1 MSTKPKKPPIDKK
14 AVRARLQFAQEN
26 QLRVRVRRWIPK
38 ADRLDGFVVGV
49 GTTWLA
55 MQPLSDRVT
64 FDGWRLARLKDVQA
78 VSIDPDPDRFEIKA
92 LKARGL
98 WPPTVPDVTLDDVVG
113 ALETAAAA
121 APLVT
126 VHDEFDRPDVCWVG
140 AVQSVAPRALRLL
153 KVGPSGDWHRRVST
167 FDPEDITRIEFGGG
181 YEEALHLVAGP
192 PPSV

>member
-1 MSTKPKKPPIDKK
+1 MG
-14 AVRARLQFAQEN
+14 A
-26 QLRVRVRRWIPK
+26 
-38 ADRLDGFVVGV
+38 
-49 GTTWLA
+49 TWLA
-55 MQPLSDRVT
+55 MQPLSDRIA

-140 AVQSVAPRALRLL
+140 AVQSVDATKLRLL
-153 KVGPSGDWHRRVST
+153 KVDPDGDWGRRAST
-167 FDPEDITRIEFGGG
+167 FHPEDITRIEFGGG

-192 PPSV
+192 PPVV